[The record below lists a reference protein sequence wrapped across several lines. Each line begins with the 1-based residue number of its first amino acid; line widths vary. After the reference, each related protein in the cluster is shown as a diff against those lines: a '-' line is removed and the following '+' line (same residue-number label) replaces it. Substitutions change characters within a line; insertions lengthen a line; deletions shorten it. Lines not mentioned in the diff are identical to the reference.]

1 MGDAK
6 QSAQPDAA
14 NGTAEVQDLN
24 AEPDQST
31 QALED
36 VSDAP
41 TGSVDPWPDEKPGIS
56 PEEEEMLLKAFFQE
70 VREVDRDN
78 EVNRILGAFKLNPFE
93 QMGLRFDSTQ
103 EEVKRQ
109 YRKVSLLIHPDK
121 CKHPLATSAF
131 EVLGHANSELANED
145 FMREFRHTLN
155 LARDEVRKERKKK
168 TKHDAVVRLASVI
181 HEGGR
186 EGVEAEW
193 ESTEEFHELWKMK
206 SRDMLARAEWRRRK
220 LTKRLKEEEE
230 RIEESEAETRKKM
243 KATKEHTKKW
253 EETRENRVGTWRDFV
268 QKKGKSKKGTNMLGG
283 IKPPKLKVEDEE
295 HTYIQRPVQE
305 QWRPA
310 QPKPAGPQGKPP
322 NKPPTKRR

>member
-1 MGDAK
+1 MMAFGD
-6 QSAQPDAA
+6 SAAI
-14 NGTAEVQDLN
+14 QDLQE
-24 AEPDQST
+24 AGEPT
-31 QALED
+31 PEERED
-36 VSDAP
+36 AIP
-41 TGSVDPWPDEKPGIS
+41 GSVEAWPDEKPGIS
-56 PEEEEMLLKAFFQE
+56 PEEEEALLKAFFQE

-78 EVNRILGAFKLNPFE
+78 EVNRILGTFLLNPFE
-93 QMGLRFDSTQ
+93 QMGLRYDATQ

-109 YRKVSLLIHPDK
+109 YRKISLLIHPDK
-121 CKHPLATSAF
+121 CKHPKATDAF
-131 EVLGHANSELANED
+131 ELLGNANSQLANED

-155 LARDEVRKERKKK
+155 LARDEVRKERRKK
-168 TKHDAVVRLASVI
+168 TKNDAVVRLASVI

-193 ESTEEFHELWKMK
+193 EHTDEFHQLWKVK
-206 SRDMLARAEWRRRK
+206 ATDMLGRSAWRRKK

-230 RIEESEAETRKKM
+230 RIVESEAETRKKM
-243 KATKEHTKKW
+243 KATKEHAKKW
-253 EETRENRVGTWRDFV
+253 EETRENRAGTWRDFV

-283 IKPPKLKVEDEE
+283 TKPPKLKVEDEE

-322 NKPPTKRR
+322 QLPPKRP